1 MTREEFELLQQ
12 RLQNS
17 GLGIMKFLRSEN
29 INHSTYTKWKRR
41 FSTKENA
48 TSKTEQTLAPVTISH
63 TKCSNIVPIANRLTI
78 IFPNGVKVQV
88 PVGFESSAVDLITS
102 YPYGHVLPK

>member
-29 INHSTYTKWKRR
+29 INHSTYTKWKR
-41 FSTKENA
+41 KY
-48 TSKTEQTLAPVTISH
+48 TELKFMFQLEWS
-63 TKCSNIVPIANRLTI
+63 L
-78 IFPNGVKVQV
+78 VQ
-88 PVGFESSAVDLITS
+88 
-102 YPYGHVLPK
+102 

>member
-12 RLQNS
+12 KLNES
-17 GLGIMKFLRSEN
+17 GLGIMKFLRNES

-63 TKCSNIVPIANRLTI
+63 TKCSNIAPIANRLTI

-88 PVGFESSAVDLITS
+88 PVGLESSAVELITS
-102 YPYGHVLPK
+102 YPYSNVLPK

>member
-29 INHSTYTKWKRR
+29 INH
-41 FSTKENA
+41 
-48 TSKTEQTLAPVTISH
+48 PHI
-63 TKCSNIVPIANRLTI
+63 
-78 IFPNGVKVQV
+78 PNGN
-88 PVGFESSAVDLITS
+88 VDLAQKKMRRQRQNK
-102 YPYGHVLPK
+102 P

>member
-41 FSTKENA
+41 FSAENGA
-48 TSKTEQTLAPVTISH
+48 
-63 TKCSNIVPIANRLTI
+63 
-78 IFPNGVKVQV
+78 FPPSLNDCK
-88 PVGFESSAVDLITS
+88 
-102 YPYGHVLPK
+102 